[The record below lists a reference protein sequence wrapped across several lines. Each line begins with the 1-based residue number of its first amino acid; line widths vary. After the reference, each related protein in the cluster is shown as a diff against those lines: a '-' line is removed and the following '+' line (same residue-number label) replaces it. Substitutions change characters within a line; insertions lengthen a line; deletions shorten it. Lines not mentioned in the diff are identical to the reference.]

1 MSGFQSQHDVSSAL
15 GVPRPSLR
23 GHLQIVR
30 VDHWFKNV
38 FVLPGIV
45 TALGLVQVPVT
56 PSLLIHIVVG
66 LVSICL
72 VTSSNY
78 VINEV
83 ADAPFDRQHPT
94 KCDRPV
100 PSGQVNIPLAYAQWL
115 VLMIVGVGL
124 GRVISIPFTLT
135 VLFLWIMGCIYNLP
149 PLRSKDLPYVDVLS
163 EAVNNPLRMLAG
175 WFIVDYTTV
184 PPASLMLSY
193 WMIGCYLMAL
203 KRFAEYRDIRNPIQ
217 AAAYRKSFAFYSE
230 LRLLVS
236 IMFYSSAAMLFF
248 GAFIVR
254 YRLELIASFPFI
266 ALIMALYLA
275 LSFKEDSPAQRP
287 ERLYHEP
294 LLMAAVIACAILMG
308 VLLFVDIPSLQWLF
322 APTAP
327 TSGGAKLLPFK
338 AVP

>member
-1 MSGFQSQHDVSSAL
+1 MSGFGSHHDVSGAL
-15 GVPRPSLR
+15 GMPRPCLR
-23 GHLQIVR
+23 GHLQIAR

-38 FVLPGIV
+38 FVLPGVV
-45 TALGLVQVPVT
+45 TALGLVDVPVT
-56 PSLLIHIVVG
+56 PGLLVHILVG
-66 LVSICL
+66 LASICL

-83 ADAPFDRQHPT
+83 ADAPFDRQHPN
-94 KCDRPV
+94 KRDRPV
-100 PSGQVNIPLAYAQWL
+100 PSGQVSIPLAYVQWL
-115 VLMIVGVGL
+115 VLIIAGVGL
-124 GRVISIPFTLT
+124 GRIISIPFTLT

-175 WFIVDYTTV
+175 WFIVDHATIA
-184 PPASLMLSY
+184 PASLMLSY

-203 KRFAEYRDIRNPIQ
+203 KRFAEYRDIGNPIQ

-230 LRLLVS
+230 QRLLVS
-236 IMFYSSAAMLFF
+236 IMFYGSAAMLFF
-248 GAFIVR
+248 GAFSVR
-254 YRLELIASFPFI
+254 YRLELIGSFPLV

-287 ERLYHEP
+287 ERLYREP
-294 LLMAAVIACAILMG
+294 ALMAAVVACAILMSA
-308 VLLFVDIPSLQWLF
+308 LLFIDLPSLQWIF

-327 TSGGAKLLPFK
+327 TSGGTRPLSFEG
-338 AVP
+338 VP